1 MDPKSQKQIDAIMYE
16 TNEIVSALV
25 NEIRAIRF
33 SKMDEGEKQAKCDV
47 LREKFEKVMLEEDE
61 KIKKVMNIANEN

>member
-16 TNEIVSALV
+16 TNEIVSAIV
-25 NEIRAIRF
+25 NEIRCIRF
-33 SKMDEGEKQAKCDV
+33 SQMDEDEKQAKCDV